1 MIDLRQLVF
10 RYPNSPFTLAID
22 SLQIARGEK
31 VAFVGPS
38 GSGKTTLL
46 NLIAGLHT
54 PHSGTV
60 RISETDVARLADSAR
75 RNFRIAHIG
84 MVFQQFEL
92 LPYLRARD
100 NIRLP
105 FLINQTLGWSTDL
118 AARLEQL
125 AAALGIADKLH
136 RFPAELSQGEQQRV
150 AIARALVHSP
160 PLLLAD
166 EPTGNLDPAN
176 KRNILRLLFEQVAAQ
191 AGTRVVVTHD
201 LGILDGFDRVIDFTQ
216 FQVTTRQETTAPAAA
231 GQGSVA

>member
-22 SLQIARGEK
+22 SLQIAHGEK

-46 NLIAGLHT
+46 NLIAG
-54 PHSGTV
+54 V

-118 AARLEQL
+118 AERLEQL

-191 AGTRVVVTHD
+191 AGTLVVVTHD